1 MKNKIK
7 KVLLDTLKSAYDNGD
22 IDDGGIMGGDNAVD
36 QLYDLFVDE
45 MTSIGRATISSRS
58 NTDEYKEHVQN
69 TNSAK
74 IPLNNE
80 FSPTLEDKPKKAAG
94 ILYTDPKTG
103 KAQKLFGTLL
113 PTYTVCIRNENVL
126 DGYRGCAVYITVAA
140 LNMEEA
146 KDKAMANK
154 EFTKHIRMKNFDR
167 KYLSV
172 FNPTG
177 NYVIGKVNYYEGDER
192 L

>member
-7 KVLLDTLKSAYDNGD
+7 KILLQTLKSAYDGGN

-36 QLYDLFVDE
+36 QIYDLFVDE
-45 MTSIGRATISSRS
+45 ATFVRHLE
-58 NTDEYKEHVQN
+58 NPDVEYP
-69 TNSAK
+69 AK
-74 IPLNNE
+74 KTE
-80 FSPTLEDKPKKAAG
+80 QPKKPAD
-94 ILYTDPKTG
+94 ILYCDPKTG
-103 KAQKLFGTLL
+103 KGGKLFGTLL

-126 DGYRGCAVYITVAA
+126 DGYKGCSVYITVAA

-146 KDKAMANK
+146 KDKAMKNK
-154 EFTKHIRMKNFDR
+154 EFTKHIRMKEFDR

>member
-1 MKNKIK
+1 MKNKIREI
-7 KVLLDTLKSAYDNGD
+7 LSQTLKSEYDGGN
-22 IDDGGIMGGDNAVD
+22 IDDGSIIGGDNAVD

-45 MTSIGRATISSRS
+45 MTAIDTATLSSRPES
-58 NTDEYKEHVQN
+58 EEPKDR
-69 TNSAK
+69 
-74 IPLNNE
+74 
-80 FSPTLEDKPKKAAG
+80 FSRFADTSLFPKTEKLKKAG
-94 ILYTDPKTG
+94 EILYTDPKTG
-103 KAQKLFGTLL
+103 KTQKLFGTLL

-126 DGYRGCAVYITVAA
+126 DGYKGCAVYITVAA

-146 KDKAMANK
+146 KDKAMQNK
-154 EFTKHIRMKNFDR
+154 EFAKHIRMKEFDR

-177 NYVIGKVNYYEGDER
+177 NYVIGKVEYFEGDER